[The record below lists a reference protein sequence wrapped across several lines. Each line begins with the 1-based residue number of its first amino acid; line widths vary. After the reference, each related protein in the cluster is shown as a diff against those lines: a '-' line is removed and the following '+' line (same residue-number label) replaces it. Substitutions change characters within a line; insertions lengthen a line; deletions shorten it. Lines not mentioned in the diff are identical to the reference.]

1 MPTKKQLDNLKN
13 GKATRFRSGEEAA
26 RNGKKGGQ
34 ASGEAR
40 RRLKSF
46 RELDADFTTDDERKE
61 MLDALK
67 LKAKRGN
74 MKAFEI
80 YRDTVGLKPK
90 ENVEISGEL
99 ANPFAGLTDAE
110 LKKLAGMDG

>member
-1 MPTKKQLDNLKN
+1 MPTKKQLANLVPINKRT
-13 GKATRFRSGEEAA
+13 KSEQRELRQ
-26 RNGKKGGQ
+26 KGGK

-74 MKAFEI
+74 IKAFEI

-99 ANPFAGLTDAE
+99 VNPFAGLTDAE

>member
-1 MPTKKQLDNLKN
+1 MPTKKQLDNLKPV
-13 GKATRFRSGEEAA
+13 RSKSEA
-26 RNGKKGGQ
+26 RERGRKGGQ

-74 MKAFEI
+74 IKAFEI
-80 YRDTVGLKPK
+80 YRDTVGLKKMWKSP
-90 ENVEISGEL
+90 VSLPIRSQG
-99 ANPFAGLTDAE
+99 
-110 LKKLAGMDG
+110 

>member
-1 MPTKKQLDNLKN
+1 MPTKKQLDNLKPV
-13 GKATRFRSGEEAA
+13 RSKSEA
-26 RNGKKGGQ
+26 RERGRKGGQ

-46 RELDADFTTDDERKE
+46 RELDDDFTTDDERKE

-67 LKAKRGN
+67 LKARRGN
-74 MKAFEI
+74 IKAFEI

-99 ANPFAGLTDAE
+99 ANPFVGLTDAE

>member
-1 MPTKKQLDNLKN
+1 MPTKKQLDNLKPV
-13 GKATRFRSGEEAA
+13 RSKSEA
-26 RNGKKGGQ
+26 RERGRKGGQ

-61 MLDALK
+61 MLEALIQ
-67 LKAKRGN
+67 KAMRGN
-74 MKAFEI
+74 IRAFEI

>member
-1 MPTKKQLDNLKN
+1 MPTKKQLDNLKPV
-13 GKATRFRSGEEAA
+13 RSKSEA
-26 RNGKKGGQ
+26 RERGRKGGQ

-74 MKAFEI
+74 IKA
-80 YRDTVGLKPK
+80 
-90 ENVEISGEL
+90 VEC
-99 ANPFAGLTDAE
+99 
-110 LKKLAGMDG
+110 

>member
-1 MPTKKQLDNLKN
+1 MPTKKQLDNLKPV
-13 GKATRFRSGEEAA
+13 RSKSEA
-26 RNGKKGGQ
+26 RERGRKGGQ

-74 MKAFEI
+74 IKAFEI

-90 ENVEISGEL
+90 KMWKSPVSLPIRSQG
-99 ANPFAGLTDAE
+99 
-110 LKKLAGMDG
+110 

>member
-13 GKATRFRSGEEAA
+13 GRATRFRSGEEAA

-46 RELDADFTTDDERKE
+46 RELDEDFTSDKERLD
-61 MLDALK
+61 MLEALK
-67 LKAKRGN
+67 AKAKRGN
-74 MKAFEI
+74 VKAFEV
-80 YRDTVGLKPK
+80 YRDTMGMNPK
-90 ENVEISGEL
+90 ES
-99 ANPFAGLTDAE
+99 AGQTQYEDDGFTDAI
-110 LKKLAGMDG
+110 KRSAGEVWK

>member
-1 MPTKKQLDNLKN
+1 MPRGKNPKSRANLKRPDDFASKELRERALK
-13 GKATRFRSGEEAA
+13 GAKASA
-26 RNGKKGGQ
+26 
-34 ASGEAR
+34 EAR

-61 MLDALK
+61 MLNALK

-74 MKAFEI
+74 IKAFEI

>member
-1 MPTKKQLDNLKN
+1 MPTKKQLDNLKPV
-13 GKATRFRSGEEAA
+13 RSKSEA
-26 RNGKKGGQ
+26 RERGRKGGQ

-74 MKAFEI
+74 IKAFEI

-90 ENVEISGEL
+90 ETWKSPVSLLIRSQG
-99 ANPFAGLTDAE
+99 
-110 LKKLAGMDG
+110 

>member
-1 MPTKKQLDNLKN
+1 MPRGMNPNSQKALAENRVKTILN
-13 GKATRFRSGEEAA
+13 GERAVKA
-26 RNGKKGGQ
+26 GK
-34 ASGEAR
+34 ASGESR

-46 RELDADFTTDDERKE
+46 RELDAEFTTNSKRRE
-61 MLDALK
+61 MLEALIQ
-67 LKAKRGN
+67 KAMRGN
-74 MKAFEI
+74 IRAFEI

>member
-1 MPTKKQLDNLKN
+1 MPTKKQLANLK
-13 GKATRFRSGEEAA
+13 RLSSSEA
-26 RNGKKGGQ
+26 REQGRKGGR

-46 RELDADFTTDDERKE
+46 RELDADFTTGDERKE

-74 MKAFEI
+74 IKAFEI

-99 ANPFAGLTDAE
+99 ANPFTGLTDAE

>member
-1 MPTKKQLDNLKN
+1 MPRGMNPKSRANLISNSDRTPKERKELAEKM
-13 GKATRFRSGEEAA
+13 GK
-26 RNGKKGGQ
+26 
-34 ASGEAR
+34 ASGESR

-46 RELDADFTTDDERKE
+46 RELDAEFTTNSKRKE
-61 MLDALK
+61 MLEALIQ
-67 LKAKRGN
+67 KAMRGN
-74 MKAFEI
+74 IRAFEI

>member
-1 MPTKKQLDNLKN
+1 MPTKKQLANLK
-13 GKATRFRSGEEAA
+13 RLSSSEA
-26 RNGKKGGQ
+26 REQGRKGGR
-34 ASGEAR
+34 ASVEAR

-61 MLDALK
+61 MLNALK

-74 MKAFEI
+74 IKAFEI

-99 ANPFAGLTDAE
+99 ANPFAELTDAE

>member
-1 MPTKKQLDNLKN
+1 MPRGKN
-13 GKATRFRSGEEAA
+13 PNSQKALAENRAKTILNGERAVKAGK
-26 RNGKKGGQ
+26 

-67 LKAKRGN
+67 LKARRGN
-74 MKAFEI
+74 IKAFEI

-99 ANPFAGLTDAE
+99 ANPFVGLTDAE

>member
-1 MPTKKQLDNLKN
+1 MPRGKNPKSRANLKKPDDFTSEELRERALK
-13 GKATRFRSGEEAA
+13 GAKASA
-26 RNGKKGGQ
+26 
-34 ASGEAR
+34 EAR

-74 MKAFEI
+74 IKAFEI

>member
-1 MPTKKQLDNLKN
+1 MPRGMNPKSRANLISNSDRTPKER
-13 GKATRFRSGEEAA
+13 KELAE
-26 RNGKKGGQ
+26 KMGQ

-74 MKAFEI
+74 IKAFEI

-110 LKKLAGMDG
+110 LKRLAGMDG